1 MASSK
6 SNRGKLYVYYGKDDL
21 PEVVAD
27 TPQELARILGI
38 TTGNIFSQIS
48 RYKAGKIKKC
58 SYAVV
63 DLRKEEL

>member
-1 MASSK
+1 MAS
-6 SNRGKLYVYYGKDDL
+6 SNRGKLYVYYGKDGL

-38 TTGNIFSQIS
+38 TAGNIFSQIS

-63 DLRKEEL
+63 DLRKEE